1 MSVLS
6 TPPVSPAPPEPS
18 RAGASPL
25 IDPLVTRHLETALHP
40 GVEPADAAELRVRGV
55 VRLGRAWLPVRAVE
69 TVAPR
74 LGYLLRARVI
84 GAMRLVEEQ
93 RGDVAVRR
101 ESCGRL
107 VEEDD
112 SLDAVR
118 HARTHRALAA
128 LWVPGALR
136 PEAGATW
143 ERLDGTHLR
152 VVADDLDLR
161 LHVHPH
167 GHVLGVRTQGWG
179 DPYRTGL
186 PRWAEIGYEV
196 REWRTFGSVCIPATV
211 AVGWFP
217 GTPYEQEI
225 ARLQVTSWQPR
236 SAEAFR

>member
-6 TPPVSPAPPEPS
+6 RSVESPAPSSPPTGARPEV
-18 RAGASPL
+18 
-25 IDPLVTRHLETALHP
+25 DPLVARHLGLALCS
-40 GVEPADAAELRVRGV
+40 GVEAADAAEVRVRGL
-55 VRLGRAWLPVRAVE
+55 VRIGPVRLPVRAVD

-74 LGYLLRARVI
+74 AGYLLRARVL
-84 GAMRLVEEQ
+84 GMMRLVEEQ
-93 RGDVAVRR
+93 RGDDAVRR
-101 ESCGRL
+101 ESLGRL

-136 PEAGATW
+136 PETGATW
-143 ERLDGTHLR
+143 ERLDATHLR
-152 VVADDLDLR
+152 VVADDLDLTVR
-161 LHVHPH
+161 VHPH

-179 DPYRTGL
+179 DPHDTGL

-196 REWRTFGSVCIPATV
+196 LQWRTFGSVTIPAAV

-217 GTPYEQEI
+217 GTSSEREI
-225 ARLQVTSWQPR
+225 ARLQLTSWEPR